1 MLIATGLGLG
11 FLPIAPGTWGSLGAL
26 AVLGPLRFAC
36 PPAFA
41 VLLAALCA
49 AGIVAAGRAAR
60 ALADPDP
67 RRVVIDEVVGM
78 GLTLAA
84 VRVPAPASLL
94 AAFILFR
101 VFDVLKPPPLRAL
114 ERLPGGFGIVADDAG
129 AAGYAAL
136 VLWLIGRV

>member
-94 AAFILFR
+94 A
-101 VFDVLKPPPLRAL
+101 L